1 MLISRE
7 IPYGN
12 WGNYYG
18 HHYCT
23 HMFICFHCLSSTVV
37 SRSPIFPKCIKLVSW
52 NSKRLLSL
60 SLLHTGINILS
71 LLHFKIVK
79 QSPTELLKFTS
90 ITPSLIWLTFFI
102 SVDFDTENWSF
113 LDFAFYLSSA
123 AYKILQNC
131 VAMNFFYLVVQKSGK
146 VLIFK
151 CFLTY

>member
-1 MLISRE
+1 MYTLYKCQRGNSAASLIGS
-7 IPYGN
+7 
-12 WGNYYG
+12 
-18 HHYCT
+18 
-23 HMFICFHCLSSTVV
+23 VV
-37 SRSPIFPKCIKLVSW
+37 LWTIVRSPIFPKCIKLVSW

-123 AYKILQNC
+123 TYKILQNC

-151 CFLTY
+151 CFLIY